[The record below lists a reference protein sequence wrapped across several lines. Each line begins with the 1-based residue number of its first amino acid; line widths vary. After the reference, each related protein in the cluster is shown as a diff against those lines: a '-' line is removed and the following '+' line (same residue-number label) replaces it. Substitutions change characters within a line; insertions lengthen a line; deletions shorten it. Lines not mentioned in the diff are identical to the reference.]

1 MVAFHKFL
9 YIITL
14 ILIIISSTNED
25 AIDITVKAKTGI
37 INKKLESSK
46 TKFSFEI
53 SCEVNKNITNN
64 ITKIDILIKVK
75 KTNDEKEYDSICNLV
90 QVRFTEEETALA
102 NIICIIDLEK
112 PSELDEEANLILASG
127 PTKDNSDFSDFANF
141 NFINFDE
148 ISEVI
153 KIDDLTLEYIEED
166 YCKNNNF
173 LFEII
178 SGNIE
183 RKPLQST
190 ICSVSLAND
199 DSHKIAKC
207 AIPVS
212 GNKIK
217 CFVDVSETKYV
228 ENNNITILAQDLV
241 SCENGQN
248 LKIEKDASNKLII
261 KEECGELVNNDNQ
274 GHFLKE
280 FFYLF
285 FLLILF

>member
-1 MVAFHKFL
+1 MVKIHKFL
-9 YIITL
+9 YIISL
-14 ILIIISSTNED
+14 ILILISSTNED
-25 AIDITVKAKTGI
+25 AIDIRVTAKTGI

-46 TKFSFEI
+46 TQFSFEI
-53 SCEVNKNITNN
+53 NCEVNKNITNN

-75 KTNDEKEYDSICNLV
+75 KPDDEKVYDSICNLAP
-90 QVRFTEEETALA
+90 VRFIEEETALT
-102 NIICIIDLEK
+102 NIICIIDLER
-112 PSELDEEANLILASG
+112 PSELDEEVNLIIASG

-141 NFINFDE
+141 IFTNFDE

-153 KIDDLTLEYIEED
+153 EIRDLTLENIEED

-178 SGNIE
+178 SGKIE
-183 RKPLQST
+183 RTPLQST

-199 DSHKIAKC
+199 ESHKNAKC

-248 LKIEKDASNKLII
+248 LRIVNNAINKLNI
-261 KEECGELVNNDNQ
+261 KKDCGELVNNDNQ
-274 GHFLKE
+274 GHFLKQ

>member
-1 MVAFHKFL
+1 MVTFHKFL
-9 YIITL
+9 YIIAL

-25 AIDITVKAKTGI
+25 AIDIIVTAKTGI

-46 TKFSFEI
+46 TQLSFKI
-53 SCEVNKNITNN
+53 NCEVNKNITNN

-75 KTNDEKEYDSICNLV
+75 KPNDEKVYDSICNLV
-90 QVRFTEEETALA
+90 PVRLIEEETALT
-102 NIICIIDLEK
+102 NIYCIIDLER
-112 PSELDEEANLILASG
+112 PSELNEEVNLIIANG
-127 PTKDNSDFSDFANF
+127 PTEGNSDFSAFANF
-141 NFINFDE
+141 IFTNFDK

-153 KIDDLTLEYIEED
+153 EIGDLTLEYMEED

-183 RKPLQST
+183 IIPLQST

-199 DSHKIAKC
+199 ESHKIAKC

-241 SCENGQN
+241 SCENGQHLRIVN
-248 LKIEKDASNKLII
+248 DAINKLII

-274 GHFLKE
+274 GNFLKE